1 MKLNDYVVM
10 KMWYNKIRSFV
21 DRVVA
26 RVKSVLRLIVIP
38 GFEGVP
44 LYDVL
49 VYFVRGFTQVNLID
63 RAAAVAFYVFLALFP
78 SILFLFTLIPYFPL
92 QGVTANV
99 LEALQTILP
108 PGTYESVAS
117 TINEIMSI
125 EHGGLM
131 SIGLLLAFYF
141 STSAVSS
148 FFRGFNM
155 GDKEFGQIPFL
166 KLQLY
171 SILVMV
177 MFVILLLV
185 SIVLITL
192 GQRLLPLL
200 FEKIHLYKAIVIFL
214 INLIRWLIV
223 IFALIV
229 AMSLLYHFGNPQSKR
244 FKLFTPGSLLFA
256 GLFIVG
262 TMLFNFYISNISTYN
277 LLYGSIG
284 GLIIFVI
291 WIYFNCILVLIGYEL
306 NKSIAKAQGF
316 RFANIPLLE
325 DSRDVSHSSN
335 DTSDEK

>member
-1 MKLNDYVVM
+1 MKE
-10 KMWYNKIRSFV
+10 KITRIKKYIE
-21 DRVVA
+21 DLIA
-26 RVKSVLRLIVIP
+26 RIKSVLRLVVIP
-38 GFEGVP
+38 GFEGLP

-49 VYFVRGFTQVNLID
+49 VYFIRGFTQVNLID

-78 SILFLFTLIPYFPL
+78 TILFLFTLIPYFPV

-108 PGTYESVAS
+108 PGTYESVSS
-117 TINEIMSI
+117 TITQIMSI

-166 KLQLY
+166 KLQIY

-177 MFVILLLV
+177 MFVILLLL

-192 GQRLLPLL
+192 GQRLLPII
-200 FEKIHLYKAIVIFL
+200 FAKIHLYKGIVVFI
-214 INLIRWLIV
+214 INLVRWLIV

-229 AMSLLYHFGNPQSKR
+229 AMSLLYHFGNPRSKK

-291 WIYFNCILVLIGYEL
+291 WIYFNCILILIGYEL
-306 NKSIAKAQGF
+306 NKSIAKAQNF
-316 RFANIPLLE
+316 KFTDMRILQDSKALSIE
-325 DSRDVSHSSN
+325 DGK
-335 DTSDEK
+335 TSDGEV

>member
-1 MKLNDYVVM
+1 MKSRFAKVRKYIEDL
-10 KMWYNKIRSFV
+10 I
-21 DRVVA
+21 A
-26 RVKSVLRLIVIP
+26 RVKSVLRLVVIP

-49 VYFVRGFTQVNLID
+49 VYFIRGFTKVNLID

-78 SILFLFTLIPYFPL
+78 TILFLFTLIPYFPL
-92 QGVTANV
+92 QNVTANI

-108 PGTYESVAS
+108 PGTYESVSS
-117 TINEIMSI
+117 TITQIMSI

-166 KLQLY
+166 KIQIY
-171 SILVMV
+171 SILVML
-177 MFVILLLV
+177 MFVVLLLI
-185 SIVLITL
+185 SIVLITV
-192 GQRLLPLL
+192 GQRLLPVL
-200 FEKIHLYKAIVIFL
+200 FVKMHFYSGFTVLM
-214 INLIRWLIV
+214 INILRWLIV

-229 AMSLLYHFGNPQSKR
+229 AMSLLYHFGNPRSKR
-244 FKLFTPGSLLFA
+244 FKLFTPGSLLFT

-291 WIYFNCILVLIGYEL
+291 WIYFNCILILIGYEL
-306 NKSIAKAQGF
+306 NKSITKASTFKFPDMMLQ
-316 RFANIPLLE
+316 IE
-325 DSRDVSHSSN
+325 DTKTPSRQ
-335 DTSDEK
+335 DTE

>member
-1 MKLNDYVVM
+1 MKLSVS
-10 KMWYNKIRSFV
+10 KIKKYIENLVGRI
-21 DRVVA
+21 
-26 RVKSVLRLIVIP
+26 KSLLRLVVIP

-44 LYDVL
+44 LYDAL

-78 SILFLFTLIPYFPL
+78 AILFLFTLIPYFPL

-99 LEALQTILP
+99 LEALESILP
-108 PGTYESVAS
+108 PGTYESVSS
-117 TINEIMSI
+117 TINQIMSI

-141 STSAVSS
+141 STSAISS

-166 KLQLY
+166 KIQLY
-171 SILVMV
+171 SILVMI
-177 MFVILLLV
+177 MFVVLLML
-185 SIVLITL
+185 SIVLITV
-192 GQRLLPLL
+192 GQRLLPIL
-200 FEKIHLYKAIVIFL
+200 FVKMHLYSGFAIFL

-229 AMSLLYHFGNPQSKR
+229 AMSLLYHFGNPRSKR
-244 FKLFTPGSLLFA
+244 FKLFTPGSILFA
-256 GLFIVG
+256 ALFIVG
-262 TMLFNFYISNISTYN
+262 TMLFNFYISNISAYN

-291 WIYFNCILVLIGYEL
+291 WIYFNCILILIGYEL
-306 NKSIAKAQGF
+306 NKSIAKAHEIVLPKLISDIKQ
-316 RFANIPLLE
+316 IE
-325 DSRDVSHSSN
+325 DKK
-335 DTSDEK
+335 E

>member
-1 MKLNDYVVM
+1 MKS
-10 KMWYNKIRSFV
+10 SFAKV
-21 DRVVA
+21 KKYIENLIA
-26 RVKSVLRLIVIP
+26 RVKSVLRLVVIP

-49 VYFVRGFTQVNLID
+49 VYFIRGFTQVNLID

-78 SILFLFTLIPYFPL
+78 TILFLFTLIPYFPL
-92 QGVTANV
+92 QNVTTNV

-108 PGTYESVAS
+108 PGTYESVSS
-117 TINEIMSI
+117 TITQIMSI

-155 GDKEFGQIPFL
+155 GDKEFGQISFI
-166 KLQLY
+166 KLQVY
-171 SILVMV
+171 SILVML
-177 MFVILLLV
+177 MFVVLLLL
-185 SIVLITL
+185 SIVLITA
-192 GQRLLPLL
+192 GQRLLPVL
-200 FEKIHLYKAIVIFL
+200 FVKMHFYSGFIVFM
-214 INLIRWLIV
+214 INLLRWLIV

-229 AMSLLYHFGNPQSKR
+229 AMSLLYHFGNPRSKR
-244 FKLFTPGSLLFA
+244 FKLFTPGSLLFT

-291 WIYFNCILVLIGYEL
+291 WIYFNCILILIGYEL
-306 NKSIAKAQGF
+306 NKSITKASTFKFPDMMLQ
-316 RFANIPLLE
+316 IE
-325 DSRDVSHSSN
+325 DSDKELRVGGTKELRN
-335 DTSDEK
+335 

>member
-1 MKLNDYVVM
+1 MKINIE
-10 KMWYNKIRSFV
+10 KIKDKLEHYRK
-21 DRVVA
+21 RLE
-26 RVKSVLRLIVIP
+26 SVLRLIVIP
-38 GFEGVP
+38 GFGGVP

-49 VYFVRGFTQVNLID
+49 VYFIRGFTQVNLID

-78 SILFLFTLIPYFPL
+78 TILFLFTLIPYFPL
-92 QGVTANV
+92 QGVTTSV
-99 LEALQTILP
+99 LEALHDILP
-108 PGTYESVAS
+108 PGTYDSVSS

-155 GDKEFGQIPFL
+155 GDKEFGQVSFFKEQI
-166 KLQLY
+166 Y
-171 SILVMV
+171 SILVML
-177 MFVILLLV
+177 MFVVLLLL
-185 SIVLITL
+185 SLVLMTL
-192 GQRLLPLL
+192 GQKLLPIL
-200 FEKIHLYKAIVIFL
+200 FTKIHLYKGITVFM
-214 INLIRWLIV
+214 INLVRWLIV

-229 AMSLLYHFGNPQSKR
+229 AMSLLYYFGNPRSKK
-244 FKLFTPGSLLFA
+244 FKLFTPGSLLFT

-262 TMLFNFYISNISTYN
+262 TILFNFYISNISTYN

-316 RFANIPLLE
+316 KFSDIQLFE
-325 DSRDVSHSSN
+325 DSKDV
-335 DTSDEK
+335 

>member
-1 MKLNDYVVM
+1 MKS
-10 KMWYNKIRSFV
+10 RFV
-21 DRVVA
+21 KVRKYIEDLIA
-26 RVKSVLRLIVIP
+26 RVKSVLRLVVIP

-49 VYFVRGFTQVNLID
+49 VYFIRGFTKVNLID
-63 RAAAVAFYVFLALFP
+63 RAAAVAFNVFLALFP
-78 SILFLFTLIPYFPL
+78 TILFLFTLIPYFPL
-92 QGVTANV
+92 QNVTANI

-108 PGTYESVAS
+108 PGTYESVSS
-117 TINEIMSI
+117 TITQIMSI

-155 GDKEFGQIPFL
+155 GDKEFGQISFI
-166 KLQLY
+166 KLQVY
-171 SILVMV
+171 SILVML
-177 MFVILLLV
+177 MFVVLLLL
-185 SIVLITL
+185 SIVLITV
-192 GQRLLPLL
+192 GQRLLPVL
-200 FEKIHLYKAIVIFL
+200 FVKMHVYSGFTVLM
-214 INLIRWLIV
+214 INILRWLIV

-229 AMSLLYHFGNPQSKR
+229 AMSLLYHFGNPRSKR
-244 FKLFTPGSLLFA
+244 FKLFTPGSLLFT

-291 WIYFNCILVLIGYEL
+291 WIYFNCILILIGYEL
-306 NKSIAKAQGF
+306 NKSITKASTFKFPDMMLQ
-316 RFANIPLLE
+316 IE
-325 DSRDVSHSSN
+325 DTKTPSRQ
-335 DTSDEK
+335 DTE

>member
-1 MKLNDYVVM
+1 MKINIE
-10 KMWYNKIRSFV
+10 KIKDKLEHYRK
-21 DRVVA
+21 RLE
-26 RVKSVLRLIVIP
+26 SVLRLIVIP
-38 GFEGVP
+38 GFGGVP

-49 VYFVRGFTQVNLID
+49 VYFIRGFTQVNLID

-78 SILFLFTLIPYFPL
+78 TILFLFTLIPYFPL
-92 QGVTANV
+92 QGVTTSV
-99 LEALQTILP
+99 LEALHDILP
-108 PGTYESVAS
+108 PGTYDSVSS

-155 GDKEFGQIPFL
+155 GDNEYGQVSFMKQQI
-166 KLQLY
+166 Y
-171 SILVMV
+171 SILVML
-177 MFVILLLV
+177 MFVALLLL
-185 SIVLITL
+185 SIVLMTL
-192 GQRLLPLL
+192 GQKLLPVL
-200 FEKIHLYKAIVIFL
+200 FTKIHLYKGITVFM
-214 INLIRWLIV
+214 INLVRWLIV
-223 IFALIV
+223 IFALII
-229 AMSLLYHFGNPQSKR
+229 AMSLLYHFGNPHSKR
-244 FKLFTPGSLLFA
+244 FKLFTPGSLLFT

-262 TMLFNFYISNISTYN
+262 TILFNFYISNISTYN

-316 RFANIPLLE
+316 KFSDIQLLE
-325 DSRDVSHSSN
+325 DSKDVSNLSN
-335 DTSDEK
+335 KN

>member
-1 MKLNDYVVM
+1 MKINIE
-10 KMWYNKIRSFV
+10 KIKAKIEYYRQ
-21 DRVVA
+21 RLE
-26 RVKSVLRLIVIP
+26 SVLRLVVIP
-38 GFEGVP
+38 GFGGRP

-63 RAAAVAFYVFLALFP
+63 RAAAVAFNVFLALFP
-78 SILFLFTLIPYFPL
+78 MILFLFTLLPYFPL
-92 QGVTANV
+92 QNITTNI
-99 LEALQTILP
+99 LEALQEILP

-131 SIGLLLAFYF
+131 SIGILLAFYF
-141 STSAVSS
+141 STSVVSS

-155 GDKEFGQIPFL
+155 GDNEFGQIPFL

-171 SILVMV
+171 SILVML
-177 MFVILLLV
+177 MFVLLLFV
-185 SIVLITL
+185 SIVLITI
-192 GQRLLPLL
+192 GQKLLPIL
-200 FEKIHLYKAIVIFL
+200 FVKMHFYNGFVVFL
-214 INLIRWLIV
+214 INLVRWLVV

-229 AMSLLYHFGNPQSKR
+229 AISLLYHFGNPRSKS
-244 FKLFTPGSLLFA
+244 FKLFTPGSLLFT

-291 WIYFNCILVLIGYEL
+291 WIYFNCILILIGYEL
-306 NKSIAKAQGF
+306 NKSITKAKVF
-316 RFANIPLLE
+316 KF
-325 DSRDVSHSSN
+325 
-335 DTSDEK
+335 DTIKMIEDEKDNA

>member
-1 MKLNDYVVM
+1 MKLRISNIKDYF
-10 KMWYNKIRSFV
+10 NNLV
-21 DRVVA
+21 DRI
-26 RVKSVLRLIVIP
+26 KSVLRLVVIP

-44 LYDVL
+44 LYDAL
-49 VYFVRGFTQVNLID
+49 AYFVKGFTQVNLID

-99 LEALQTILP
+99 LEALQAILP
-108 PGTYESVAS
+108 PGTYESVSS
-117 TINEIMSI
+117 TINQIMSI

-171 SILVMV
+171 SILVTI
-177 MFVILLLV
+177 MFVLLLLI

-192 GQRLLPLL
+192 GQKLLPML
-200 FEKIHLYKAIVIFL
+200 FVKMHFYSGFTVFM
-214 INLIRWLIV
+214 INLLRWLIV

-229 AMSLLYHFGNPQSKR
+229 AMSLLYHFGNPRSRK
-244 FKLFTPGSLLFA
+244 FKLFTPGSILFA
-256 GLFIVG
+256 ALFIVG

-291 WIYFNCILVLIGYEL
+291 WIFFNCILILIGYEL
-306 NKSIAKAQGF
+306 NKSITKACVFKFPNMMPQ
-316 RFANIPLLE
+316 IEDSDTPKLLE
-325 DSRDVSHSSN
+325 
-335 DTSDEK
+335 

>member
-1 MKLNDYVVM
+1 MKSRFAKVRKYIEDL
-10 KMWYNKIRSFV
+10 I
-21 DRVVA
+21 A
-26 RVKSVLRLIVIP
+26 RVKSVLRLVVIP

-49 VYFVRGFTQVNLID
+49 VYFIRGFTKVNLID

-78 SILFLFTLIPYFPL
+78 TILFLFTLIPYFPL
-92 QGVTANV
+92 QNVTANI

-108 PGTYESVAS
+108 PGTYESVSS
-117 TINEIMSI
+117 TITQIMSI

-166 KLQLY
+166 KIQVY
-171 SILVMV
+171 SILVML
-177 MFVILLLV
+177 MFVVLLLI
-185 SIVLITL
+185 SIVLITV
-192 GQRLLPLL
+192 GQRLLPVL
-200 FEKIHLYKAIVIFL
+200 FVKMHFYSGFTVLM
-214 INLIRWLIV
+214 INILRWLIV

-229 AMSLLYHFGNPQSKR
+229 AMSLLYHFGNPRSKR
-244 FKLFTPGSLLFA
+244 FKLFTPGSLLFT

-291 WIYFNCILVLIGYEL
+291 WIYFNCILILIGYEL
-306 NKSIAKAQGF
+306 NKSITKASTFKFPDMMLQ
-316 RFANIPLLE
+316 IE
-325 DSRDVSHSSN
+325 DTKTPSRQ
-335 DTSDEK
+335 DTE

>member
-1 MKLNDYVVM
+1 MKINVE
-10 KMWYNKIRSFV
+10 KIKGKLEHYRK
-21 DRVVA
+21 RLE
-26 RVKSVLRLIVIP
+26 SVLRLIVIP
-38 GFEGVP
+38 GFGGVP

-49 VYFVRGFTQVNLID
+49 VYFIRGFTQVNLID
-63 RAAAVAFYVFLALFP
+63 RAAAVAFNVFLALFP
-78 SILFLFTLIPYFPL
+78 TILFLFTLIPYFPL
-92 QGVTANV
+92 QGVTTSV
-99 LEALQTILP
+99 LEALHDILP
-108 PGTYESVAS
+108 PGTYDSVSS

-155 GDKEFGQIPFL
+155 GDKEFGQVSFFKEQI
-166 KLQLY
+166 Y
-171 SILVMV
+171 SILVML
-177 MFVILLLV
+177 MFVVLLLL
-185 SIVLITL
+185 SLVLMTL
-192 GQRLLPLL
+192 GQKLLPIL
-200 FEKIHLYKAIVIFL
+200 FTKIHLYKGITVFM
-214 INLIRWLIV
+214 INLVRWLIV

-229 AMSLLYHFGNPQSKR
+229 AMSLLYYFGNPRSKK
-244 FKLFTPGSLLFA
+244 FKLFTPGSLLFT

-262 TMLFNFYISNISTYN
+262 TILFNFYISNISTYN

-316 RFANIPLLE
+316 KFSDIQLLE
-325 DSRDVSHSSN
+325 DSKDVSNLSN
-335 DTSDEK
+335 KN

>member
-1 MKLNDYVVM
+1 MKLRISKIKDYFNDLVER
-10 KMWYNKIRSFV
+10 I
-21 DRVVA
+21 
-26 RVKSVLRLIVIP
+26 KSVLRLVVIP
-38 GFEGVP
+38 GFEGMP

-49 VYFVRGFTQVNLID
+49 VYFVKGFTQVNLID
-63 RAAAVAFYVFLALFP
+63 RAAAVAFFVFLALFP

-99 LEALQTILP
+99 LEALHAILP
-108 PGTYESVAS
+108 PGTYESVSS
-117 TINEIMSI
+117 TINQIMSI

-141 STSAVSS
+141 STSAISS

-171 SILVMV
+171 SILVMI
-177 MFVILLLV
+177 MFVLLLLI

-192 GQRLLPLL
+192 GQRLLPML
-200 FEKIHLYKAIVIFL
+200 FVKMHFYSGFTVFM
-214 INLIRWLIV
+214 INMLRWLIV

-229 AMSLLYHFGNPQSKR
+229 AMSLLYHFGNPRSRK
-244 FKLFTPGSLLFA
+244 FKLFTPGSILFA
-256 GLFIVG
+256 ALFIVG
-262 TMLFNFYISNISTYN
+262 TMLFNFYISNISAYN

-291 WIYFNCILVLIGYEL
+291 WIFLNCILILIGYEL
-306 NKSIAKAQGF
+306 NKSITKACVFKFPNLMPQ
-316 RFANIPLLE
+316 IEDSDKPKLLE
-325 DSRDVSHSSN
+325 
-335 DTSDEK
+335 